1 MQPDQ
6 APCTRTADC
15 WPTEHD
21 EPQPVALHSAV
32 GSRRAPATPSFRA
45 PCDRATVQR
54 AIWNSGLITAA
65 VDPVVLKRRI
75 HGMNTVIKKK
85 HRRSDYLKVRKSSL
99 DRGRKQQTSY
109 LLDLVD
115 LGS

>member
-1 MQPDQ
+1 
-6 APCTRTADC
+6 
-15 WPTEHD
+15 
-21 EPQPVALHSAV
+21 
-32 GSRRAPATPSFRA
+32 
-45 PCDRATVQR
+45 VQR